1 MPKQHLQNTHKME
14 LVKRGS
20 FSSLLTPQLLVLNR
34 RDEIMLVLGGEKET
48 PAKNFMDYLQ
58 ESKMGNLRP
67 TQRKYGDVL
76 SVRASAVDTRNHYVF
91 ETEKREEVF
100 MLLAYVNQLKPSVK
114 HLEVYEKSVEDAVQ
128 VANERN
134 TEPVVPAKPPNLH
147 DLVLAWDGD
156 LEEAI
161 YRTLYESYNTPFIRE
176 WTPYIISKLSEL
188 GLLEELRVYTF
199 GEKESQLQAALIK
212 TSIYTLRKIIS
223 EGIQSME
230 LEFFVYESM
239 DAEEDKL
246 SNVREVGEYISA
258 FGPEL
263 AKLIQESIKVDFDPA
278 KDRHHP
284 VLIDMNLHANNRGVT
299 GYYPP
304 QANTMMG
311 IARTLKRDSF
321 AFLIGEMGSGKSSMG
336 AGLPYLAQ
344 AIEKNPNHEEAGL
357 EIEPARVFLLSPAI
371 MVQKWKREIEDRV
384 PGAKVQIIENW
395 LDAKRIHEE
404 NSYMK
409 NGKRKFK
416 KPEVM
421 EYYIMSSEAPK
432 VTLPEEPIRD
442 YRFSPEGAKA
452 MRENGKV
459 GNIRFGRRDVFD
471 PSLRGYVSRP
481 TTLEEGYYCPRC
493 GKPILKKVGSGRNAR
508 YESVSINFFGGF
520 DRKTETFKD
529 AKKVENT
536 YCKSTIPTKYLPKE
550 EIEEWEFNKAEGRYK
565 PKKDSQVCNYELWQT
580 KKGLSKGMRKV
591 SPAWYINK
599 FFPRGFFKY
608 LVADEVHEYKG
619 GKTNIG
625 KAFGQLVNHTE
636 KQILLTGTLFGGM
649 ARDIFYLLARL
660 APKHLARE
668 DLNFETESLFNA
680 RYGVFE
686 TTFGDAERRMR
697 PNRTPKPG
705 ISPHLFPMYL
715 MGNAAFLELNDMGYA
730 LPPYREIPKII
741 PMDPSHKRA
750 YDLFA
755 SDFMSR
761 IRDIDTLKGMS
772 SVSTFINMMYQYADT
787 PRNFP
792 DLYLYDSEGVNH
804 YVCSPQNLPDEYTPA
819 KMRELHS
826 TIDAEIAKGRKNLVY
841 VKYTG
846 KNSFNRMDTQ
856 LYDYFK
862 ERGYNV
868 GILCNDS
875 SYDGIR
881 MPKSSTQREE
891 WLNDMMVKHNWD
903 ILITNPRLVK
913 VGLDLLAFPNI
924 HFYQLD
930 YSTFDYMQASR
941 RSWRIRQTE
950 DVQVFTYVYEDSI
963 QESALRHIARKI
975 DASLAMQGKFSEE
988 GLRAMSEASD
998 GMNALAK
1005 ELIAND
1011 VLSETSETVH
1021 DIFARKN
1028 QSFEEM
1034 QSVEFQEYEY
1044 YIMNPIEGGIDKV
1057 REIAHGLLNKAE
1069 EQFKQGKVTREFV
1082 KAARE
1087 TVDNYMALVEQF
1099 TSVVTDTK
1107 NVNKGVSKANRVV
1120 EGQVSFDF

>member
-1 MPKQHLQNTHKME
+1 
-14 LVKRGS
+14 
-20 FSSLLTPQLLVLNR
+20 
-34 RDEIMLVLGGEKET
+34 
-48 PAKNFMDYLQ
+48 
-58 ESKMGNLRP
+58 
-67 TQRKYGDVL
+67 
-76 SVRASAVDTRNHYVF
+76 
-91 ETEKREEVF
+91 
-100 MLLAYVNQLKPSVK
+100 
-114 HLEVYEKSVEDAVQ
+114 
-128 VANERN
+128 
-134 TEPVVPAKPPNLH
+134 
-147 DLVLAWDGD
+147 
-156 LEEAI
+156 
-161 YRTLYESYNTPFIRE
+161 
-176 WTPYIISKLSEL
+176 
-188 GLLEELRVYTF
+188 
-199 GEKESQLQAALIK
+199 
-212 TSIYTLRKIIS
+212 
-223 EGIQSME
+223 
-230 LEFFVYESM
+230 
-239 DAEEDKL
+239 
-246 SNVREVGEYISA
+246 
-258 FGPEL
+258 
-263 AKLIQESIKVDFDPA
+263 
-278 KDRHHP
+278 
-284 VLIDMNLHANNRGVT
+284 
-299 GYYPP
+299 
-304 QANTMMG
+304 
-311 IARTLKRDSF
+311 
-321 AFLIGEMGSGKSSMG
+321 MG
-336 AGLPYLAQ
+336 AGLPFLTQ
-344 AIEKNPNHEEAGL
+344 AISKNPDHEDAGL
-357 EIEPARVFLLSPAI
+357 EVEPARVFLLSPAI
-371 MVQKWKREIEDRV
+371 MVQKWKREVEDRV
-384 PGAKVQIIENW
+384 PNVKVEIIQNW
-395 LDAKRIHEE
+395 LDAKRIHDE
-404 NSYMK
+404 NSYME
-409 NGKRKFK
+409 NGKRKFR

-432 VTLPEEPIRD
+432 VTFAEEPIRD
-442 YRFSPEGAKA
+442 YRYAPATASA
-452 MRENGKV
+452 MRENGEKA
-459 GNIRFGRRDVFD
+459 NIRFGREDVFN
-471 PSLRGYVSRP
+471 PETRQYVTRP
-481 TTLEEGYYCPRC
+481 TTLEEGYYCPQC
-493 GKPILKKVGSGRNAR
+493 GKPILKKIGSGRSTR
-508 YESVSINFFGGF
+508 YEYASINHFGAF

-529 AKKVENT
+529 TKKVENS

-550 EIEEWEFNKAEGRYK
+550 KIQEWEYHKASGRYH
-565 PKKDSQVCNYELWQT
+565 PKKDMQTCNYELWQT

-660 APKHLARE
+660 APKHLAKE
-668 DLNFETESLFNA
+668 GLNFETEGLFNA

-686 TTFGDAERRMR
+686 TTYGNAERRVNAKR
-697 PNRTPKPG
+697 VPKPG

-715 MGNAAFLELNDMGYA
+715 MGNASFLELNDMGYA

-741 PMDPSHKRA
+741 EMDRAHKHA
-750 YDLFA
+750 YDQF
-755 SDFMSR
+755 SNNFMTQ
-761 IRDIDTLKGMS
+761 IRSIDSLKGMA
-772 SVSTFINMMYQYADT
+772 SVSTYINMMYQYADT

-792 DLYLYDSEGVNH
+792 EIHLYDQLGEQH
-804 YVCSPQNLPDEYTPA
+804 YVCTPQNLPEEYTPA
-819 KMRELHS
+819 KMRELHD
-826 TIDAEIAKGRKNLVY
+826 TIDAEIEKGRKNLVY

-875 SYDGIR
+875 SYDGIK

-891 WLNDMMVKHNWD
+891 WLNDMMAKNNWD

-941 RSWRIRQTE
+941 RSWRIRQTK
-950 DVQVFTYVYEDSI
+950 DVQVFTYVYDDTI

-1011 VLSETSETVH
+1011 VLSDLDESVH

-1044 YIMNPIEGGIDKV
+1044 YIMNPIEGGIEKV
-1057 REIAHGLLNKAE
+1057 REIANGILNKAE
-1069 EQFKQGKVTREFV
+1069 EQFKEGKVTREFV

-1087 TVDNYMALVEQF
+1087 TVDNYMELVEQF
-1099 TSVVTDTK
+1099 TSVITDTK
-1107 NVNKGVSKANRVV
+1107 SINKGVSKANRVV
-1120 EGQVSFDF
+1120 EGQVSFEF